1 MVNKNEMCI
10 NIIGGSSALGEAC
23 SSVFIEHG
31 FSTLCSYNNNLSRAD
46 KFNWFKCDVSSAS
59 SVDRFVM
66 QTTKESNKHV
76 VVYLPGI
83 SVNSMT
89 HKITE
94 LDWKRV
100 IDVNMTGAFRV
111 AHSFLPYMRRDRWG
125 RFIFAGSI
133 TPRIGV
139 PGTCAY
145 SASKAGLCGLS
156 RTIAVENATKGITS
170 NCLEIGYM
178 DAGMTYTIP
187 EELRLRIKETI
198 PIGQF
203 CDPKSIAKSVMYLID
218 NSDVTGTIL
227 SISGGL

>member
-1 MVNKNEMCI
+1 MVKKDELCI
-10 NIIGGSSALGEAC
+10 SIIGGSSALGETC

-31 FSTLCSYNNNLSRAD
+31 FRTFCSYNNNLSRAD
-46 KFNWFKCDVSSAS
+46 KSNWFKCDVSSKS
-59 SVDRFVM
+59 SVDSFVM
-66 QTTKESNKHV
+66 QTTRKSNKHV
-76 VVYLPGI
+76 VIYLAGI

-89 HKITE
+89 HRIAE
-94 LDWKRV
+94 FDWERV

-111 AHSFLPYMRRDRWG
+111 AHSFLPYMREHEWG

-133 TPRIGV
+133 TPRVGV
-139 PGTCAY
+139 AGTCAY

-187 EELRLRIKETI
+187 EEFRKKMKETI